1 MSHMA
6 EVAEWPAPEPGAA
19 PMAKMIMAQAGLEA
33 RTLLRNGEQLLLTLI
48 IPVLLL
54 TAFSL
59 DDLVKVGSGERA
71 RVNFLVPGVIA
82 LAVLSTAFTSQAI
95 ATGFERRYGV
105 LKRLGS
111 TPLSRT
117 GLIGAKTVTV
127 VGVELAQVVILVG
140 VGLALGWR
148 PHGGPGAAAWVALLV
163 LSGTAAFSGLAL
175 LLAGTMRAETTLALA
190 NLVYL
195 VLLGIGGIIF
205 PLTKFPAGAR
215 PVLTLLPSGA
225 LSDGLHDVLQHG
237 TGLPVRDLA
246 VLIVWAVVGIALAAR
261 LFRWE

>member
-6 EVAEWPAPEPGAA
+6 EVADWPAPDPGAA

-33 RTLLRNGEQLLLTLI
+33 RTLVRNGEQLLLTLI

-59 DDLVKVGSGERA
+59 DDLVKVGSGQQA
-71 RVNFLVPGVIA
+71 RVNFLVPGMIA

-111 TPLSRT
+111 TPLSRG

-127 VGVELAQVVILVG
+127 IGVEAG
-140 VGLALGWR
+140 ADRHPHRGGPCAGLAAQRR
-148 PHGGPGAAAWVALLV
+148 PGRGG
-163 LSGTAAFSGLAL
+163 SG
-175 LLAGTMRAETTLALA
+175 
-190 NLVYL
+190 
-195 VLLGIGGIIF
+195 
-205 PLTKFPAGAR
+205 
-215 PVLTLLPSGA
+215 
-225 LSDGLHDVLQHG
+225 
-237 TGLPVRDLA
+237 
-246 VLIVWAVVGIALAAR
+246 
-261 LFRWE
+261 